1 MSLAGNLY
9 CLIPLVPIPEKFHSK
24 PVTDVAFVFNEYPGN
39 MAPVTGFEG
48 GGNELQKLGPVWS
61 PVPIGKHPLNPD
73 AFAVLIMLAILIRI
87 TK

>member
-1 MSLAGNLY
+1 
-9 CLIPLVPIPEKFHSK
+9 
-24 PVTDVAFVFNEYPGN
+24 VAFVIKEYPGK
-39 MAPVTGFEG
+39 MADVMGSAG
-48 GGNELQKLGPVWS
+48 GGNELQKLGPVCS